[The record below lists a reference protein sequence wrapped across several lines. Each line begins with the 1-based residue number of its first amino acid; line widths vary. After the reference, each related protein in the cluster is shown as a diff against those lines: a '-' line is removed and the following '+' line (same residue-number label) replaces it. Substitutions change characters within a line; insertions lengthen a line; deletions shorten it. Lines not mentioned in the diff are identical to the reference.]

1 LLIDISPSFP
11 LSKLNSLRVGLD
23 NFPDQLKER
32 DLSWRI
38 STMKLLEMNIFIVL
52 ISEVELD
59 LSLN

>member
-1 LLIDISPSFP
+1 V
-11 LSKLNSLRVGLD
+11 RVGLD